1 MTEQNDIKQLQEWL
15 NRYTG
20 TTLVIEKQELD
31 DTDIV
36 HFVLSDVDER
46 SQDNEID
53 DYLESALLLRGEGRT
68 QNAEG
73 ESVPVPGDTYEI
85 ITNDL
90 RIDEIND
97 EHVHLTTER
106 ATYKVSAK

>member
-20 TTLVIEKQELD
+20 TTLIIEKQELD
-31 DTDIV
+31 DTDLV
-36 HFVLSDVDER
+36 HFTVSSIDER

-53 DYLESALLLRGEGRT
+53 DYLESALILRGEGRT
-68 QNAEG
+68 QNDEG
-73 ESVPVPGDTYEI
+73 ESVPIPGDTYEI

-97 EHVHLTTER
+97 EHVKLNTER
-106 ATYKVSAK
+106 AAYTLSAK